1 MTFRATFETCP
12 SRIGGPADGSRAAR
26 GGMTPAEYKMTA
38 RPARDVTADGQ
49 LAAAP
54 HDADPPH
61 SLPASR
67 PHRCARVLGR
77 RGRGAWAVV
86 LALLVVLL
94 GSTLPRSESV
104 ADPAAVPPPPRLADV
119 LRKRGERPRACSSG
133 HLRLAGGGSGLGW
146 IERRLN
152 TVFSSAS
159 KASGSPSLVGAQS
172 QETGGSAGAA
182 HLATQT
188 PAEGKPG
195 LWGRFERGFDSLQG
209 VSTVGKDPFRSLS
222 PMSSPEGPYQA
233 SDGDASP
240 SRQPSRKMTSWIARR
255 FNDAFASDAPSPGDV
270 SQLSHGA
277 VFASYQRP
285 GHEQQRRNGAQ
296 AEADS
301 RMGPSSG
308 TWTEAGQQAQQQ
320 SRQPL
325 HAEANLRS
333 EHQAQHGSEV
343 SEEADAGGS
352 ARNMVVEDRD
362 KAQRVK
368 ERAGVEGSFML
379 RINKRLVEQD
389 SVSDSCGRGS
399 VGDMGLPTPLR
410 AEWGPALN
418 AGQVII
424 ECVLYRMCIP

>member
-277 VFASYQRP
+277 VFATYQRP

-301 RMGPSSG
+301 LRGPSSG
-308 TWTEAGQQAQQQ
+308 TWTEAGQQEQQQ

-418 AGQVII
+418 SGQVII

>member
-209 VSTVGKDPFRSLS
+209 VSTVGKTP
-222 PMSSPEGPYQA
+222 
-233 SDGDASP
+233 
-240 SRQPSRKMTSWIARR
+240 
-255 FNDAFASDAPSPGDV
+255 
-270 SQLSHGA
+270 
-277 VFASYQRP
+277 
-285 GHEQQRRNGAQ
+285 
-296 AEADS
+296 
-301 RMGPSSG
+301 
-308 TWTEAGQQAQQQ
+308 
-320 SRQPL
+320 
-325 HAEANLRS
+325 
-333 EHQAQHGSEV
+333 
-343 SEEADAGGS
+343 S
-352 ARNMVVEDRD
+352 ARCRPCPR
-362 KAQRVK
+362 QRAHTRPATVTRR
-368 ERAGVEGSFML
+368 RAGS
-379 RINKRLVEQD
+379 
-389 SVSDSCGRGS
+389 
-399 VGDMGLPTPLR
+399 PR
-410 AEWGPALN
+410 A
-418 AGQVII
+418 
-424 ECVLYRMCIP
+424 R